1 MHTLNQKALF
11 QIGFKKNWHCLQ
23 KRLKSIGRERVNG
36 KKKFQSCNLYEMKTL
51 KLKTKNVYSVNTY
64 IFTQDN
70 PWKLESLFPMGSCI
84 MHGCFALG
92 GHYCGRKPEHPE
104 KTHVSEWA
112 TNHTLSHTTTADHGD
127 RTRAAL
133 VRSQCATTALPGH
146 PPTPLPRDFQR

>member
-1 MHTLNQKALF
+1 MRIET
-11 QIGFKKNWHCLQ
+11 KN
-23 KRLKSIGRERVNG
+23 
-36 KKKFQSCNLYEMKTL
+36 KKKKKCKFRYIH
-51 KLKTKNVYSVNTY
+51 

-104 KTHVSEWA
+104 KTHVSKWA

-127 RTRAAL
+127 WTRVAL
-133 VRSQCATTALPGH
+133 VRNQCATTVLYIYSILLPNLWNKRLWLMPMTVSAWEGKTTVEQWINGAILKFIALK
-146 PPTPLPRDFQR
+146 